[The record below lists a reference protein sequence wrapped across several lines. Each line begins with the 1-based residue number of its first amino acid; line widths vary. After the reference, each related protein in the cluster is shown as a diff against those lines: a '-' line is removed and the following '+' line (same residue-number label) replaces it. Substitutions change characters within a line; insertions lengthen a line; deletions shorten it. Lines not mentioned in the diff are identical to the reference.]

1 MTRKEALKKQKE
13 EKRVL
18 REYDKYDKNSQS
30 KKTILTLIGVVI
42 FIVLFYVVGLFF
54 TGELSFKKK
63 DYSTEEPDIQYEEI
77 LIGQVLNRDLDEYYV
92 VFYDSE
98 TSPSITG
105 LTSLPEPKIFKVN
118 MENVLNKDYLVKE
131 GEKTNNSPKNIKSVT
146 DLKVKAPTAI
156 KVVKGKVT
164 EYKEGHDAV
173 YTYLSEF

>member
-18 REYDKYDKNSQS
+18 REYDKYNGSDQS
-30 KKTILTLIGVVI
+30 KKTLFTLIGVVV
-42 FIVLFYVVGLFF
+42 FILLFYVIGLIY
-54 TGELSFKKK
+54 TGEISFKKK
-63 DYSTEEPDIQYEEI
+63 DYSTKEPDIQYEEI
-77 LIGQVLNRDLDEYYV
+77 LLGQALNRDLDEYYV
-92 VFYDSE
+92 LFYDSE

-105 LTSLPEPKIFKVN
+105 LTGLPEPRIFKVN
-118 MENVLNKDYLVKE
+118 MDNTLNKEYKVGE
-131 GEKTNNSPKNIKSVT
+131 GEKSNNSPKNIKKVT